1 MDTILRV
8 IDDVTNDRQ
17 VKSIIN
23 SLNENQ
29 EKSKNWLI
37 DKSKEY
43 FDLLINPKICVAAGW
58 YGHLANKLEKYTDQK
73 VLSFDIDPMTKK
85 IGQKLY
91 PNVWF
96 KVEDIQDFNFTKFDV
111 VICTSCEHLEPK
123 LLDSMLYKVK
133 AGALIILQSNN
144 YFEVKEHINCHKGLD
159 DFDKS
164 LKLNTTLYKGTLK
177 LDKYDRYMIIGTK

>member
-58 YGHLANKLEKYTDQK
+58 YGHLANKLEKYTDQ
-73 VLSFDIDPMTKK
+73 
-85 IGQKLY
+85 
-91 PNVWF
+91 
-96 KVEDIQDFNFTKFDV
+96 
-111 VICTSCEHLEPK
+111 
-123 LLDSMLYKVK
+123 
-133 AGALIILQSNN
+133 
-144 YFEVKEHINCHKGLD
+144 
-159 DFDKS
+159 
-164 LKLNTTLYKGTLK
+164 
-177 LDKYDRYMIIGTK
+177 

>member
-8 IDDVTNDRQ
+8 IDDETNDRQ

-58 YGHLANKLEKYTDQK
+58 YGHLANKLEK
-73 VLSFDIDPMTKK
+73 
-85 IGQKLY
+85 
-91 PNVWF
+91 
-96 KVEDIQDFNFTKFDV
+96 
-111 VICTSCEHLEPK
+111 SC
-123 LLDSMLYKVK
+123 
-133 AGALIILQSNN
+133 
-144 YFEVKEHINCHKGLD
+144 NC
-159 DFDKS
+159 F
-164 LKLNTTLYKGTLK
+164 LNASSCLCLFSCSASRTCCC
-177 LDKYDRYMIIGTK
+177 